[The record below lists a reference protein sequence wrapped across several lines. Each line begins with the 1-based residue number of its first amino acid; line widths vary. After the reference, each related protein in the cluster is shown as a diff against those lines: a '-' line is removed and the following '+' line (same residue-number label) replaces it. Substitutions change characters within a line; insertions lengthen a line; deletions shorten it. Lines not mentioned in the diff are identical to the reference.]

1 MKTIIQVSFNEDS
14 NRYHI
19 HAGEGTSVDECAFA
33 CAVVA
38 RVFTKSKFISSTA
51 EFETMI
57 HKYLTD
63 PQFEEVTEE
72 DEEEDKA
79 DGTAE

>member
-1 MKTIIQVSFNEDS
+1 MKTIIQVSFDEDS
-14 NRYHI
+14 GRYHV

-63 PQFEEVTEE
+63 PQFEEVTDE
-72 DEEEDKA
+72 DEEGED
-79 DGTAE
+79 DGAAE

>member
-1 MKTIIQVSFNEDS
+1 MKTIIQVSFDEDS
-14 NRYHI
+14 GRYHV

-63 PQFEEVTEE
+63 PQFEEATDE
-72 DEEEDKA
+72 DEEGED
-79 DGTAE
+79 DGAAE